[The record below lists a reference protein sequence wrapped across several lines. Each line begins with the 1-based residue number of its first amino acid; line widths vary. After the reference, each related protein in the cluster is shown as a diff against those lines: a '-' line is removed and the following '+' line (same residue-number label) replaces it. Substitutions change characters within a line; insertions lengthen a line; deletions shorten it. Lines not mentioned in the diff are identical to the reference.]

1 MLTSH
6 PSHSSHALR
15 FGRSQGV
22 YHYAV
27 EKVWFFM
34 YHKII
39 AGHELTPGKTV
50 KDHIHVEGTELHVPH
65 VLLCGKQPGP
75 TVLISAGIHNAE
87 YVGIQAAIE
96 LSNELNVEEL
106 HGNVILLPLANR
118 SGFENRTMSMVY
130 EDGKNLNRVF
140 PGDRE
145 GSEADR
151 LAHMLFE
158 VFIKNVDAYIDLHSG
173 DGYETLIP
181 YVYYLG
187 DTPAEETA
195 RKMVACVD
203 TKYVV
208 RSCCRTGGAYNLAS
222 MYGIP
227 SVLIERGQLSL
238 FSREEIEADKADV
251 RNILRCLGVLPGDAV
266 IYPKT
271 QLLEYSEDA
280 PCTGCWYPEKQP
292 GDLLRQGEKLG
303 EIRDYFGNVLN
314 TEYAPQDGVLLHQCA
329 SLNILEK
336 GPMVTYGVPTY
347 DLI

>member
-1 MLTSH
+1 M
-6 PSHSSHALR
+6 
-15 FGRSQGV
+15 
-22 YHYAV
+22 AV
-27 EKVWFFM
+27 KT
-34 YHKII
+34 I

-65 VLLCGKQPGP
+65 VLLCGQQSGP

-96 LSNELNVEEL
+96 LSNELDVKEL
-106 HGNVILLPLANR
+106 RGNVILLPLINR

-151 LAHMLFE
+151 LAAMLFE
-158 VFIKNVDAYIDLHSG
+158 VFIQRVDAYIDLHSG

-187 DTPAEETA
+187 DTPAEETS
-195 RKMVACVD
+195 RKMVACVN
-203 TKYVV
+203 TKYYI
-208 RSCCRTGGAYNLAS
+208 RSRCRTGGAYNLAS
-222 MYGIP
+222 VHGIP
-227 SVLIERGQLSL
+227 SVLIECGQLSL

-251 RNILRCLGVLPGDAV
+251 RNILRYLGILPGEA
-266 IYPKT
+266 IFYPKT
-271 QLLEYSEDA
+271 QLLEYSDDA
-280 PCTGCWYPEKQP
+280 PCTGCWYPERRP
-292 GDLLRQGEKLG
+292 GDFFRKGEKLG
-303 EIRDYFGNVLN
+303 EIRDYFGRSLF
-314 TEYAPQDGVLLHQCA
+314 TEFAPQAGVLLHQCA

-336 GPMVTYGVPTY
+336 GPMVTYGVPT
-347 DLI
+347 DA